1 MPPRTLQQEL
11 GSGWRSEGV
20 SENNEEWKSLATEL
34 IQQYVERIQGSMLEK
49 KACAIS
55 WNYREVGG
63 EIDIDRVLWIL
74 CGKCTKTHLMCYT
87 EYINYMILYV
97 ILCNTPTNANCI
109 YKSPDYMYL

>member
-1 MPPRTLQQEL
+1 MHRLPPRTLQQEL

-63 EIDIDRVLWIL
+63 EIDIDRVL
-74 CGKCTKTHLMCYT
+74 
-87 EYINYMILYV
+87 
-97 ILCNTPTNANCI
+97 
-109 YKSPDYMYL
+109 